1 MTEQL
6 SDEKQ
11 RGIYEWFYPELE
23 GRDWVEKARFAPFRG
38 FYHIAFLVEG
48 RYEDGESYGK
58 DILDLPPLYT
68 PDGKENWNFVW
79 ECIEKLEQEHVRVM
93 YDTADHL
100 WYFWFLDNKGAGAVI
115 KNLGFWFALS
125 ELLEG
130 E

>member
-6 SDEKQ
+6 PEQKQ
-11 RGIYEWFYPELE
+11 RGIYEWWGFRFDSDGTLPFHEMYPNL
-23 GRDWVEKARFAPFRG
+23 R
-38 FYHIAFLVEG
+38 
-48 RYEDGESYGK
+48 
-58 DILDLPPLYT
+58 PLYM
-68 PDGKENWNFVW
+68 PDGKENWNFVR

-115 KNLGFWFALS
+115 KKLDFWFALS

>member
-6 SDEKQ
+6 SEAKQ
-11 RGIYEWFYPELE
+11 RGIYGWFYPELK
-23 GRDWVEKARFAPFRG
+23 GKNWTLWHGANLFAYDSKTG
-38 FYHIAFLVEG
+38 KGICLLV
-48 RYEDGESYGK
+48 
-58 DILDLPPLYT
+58 PLYM
-68 PDGKENWNFVW
+68 PEDGKENWNFVR
-79 ECIEKLEQEHVRVM
+79 ECVEKLEQEHVRVM

-125 ELLEG
+125 DLLEG

>member
-6 SDEKQ
+6 PEEKQ
-11 RGIYEWFYPELE
+11 RGIYEWYYSEL
-23 GRDWVEKARFAPFRG
+23 K
-38 FYHIAFLVEG
+38 
-48 RYEDGESYGK
+48 GK
-58 DILDLPPLYT
+58 DWQLRKDTCGGVWAIVGDQDILLPPLYM
-68 PDGKENWNFVW
+68 PDGKESWNFVR
-79 ECIEKLEQEHVRVM
+79 ECIEKLEQEYVRVM

-115 KNLGFWFALS
+115 KNLDFWFALS

>member
-6 SDEKQ
+6 PEQKQ
-11 RGIYEWFYPELE
+11 RGIYEWFYLRLKQHPQWVLIREAMHITCAE
-23 GRDWVEKARFAPFRG
+23 WHSADDPMGREEQC
-38 FYHIAFLVEG
+38 LV
-48 RYEDGESYGK
+48 
-58 DILDLPPLYT
+58 DLYM
-68 PDGKENWNFVW
+68 PDGKEDYNFVW